1 MASQYN
7 TSILAQP
14 LFKKQLLN
22 KALQANPYG
31 TIYKIRDIADLPSSN
46 PIIPQ
51 SAPFVRFSGKGL
63 SKKKN
68 HKKKK

>member
-22 KALQANPYG
+22 KALQANPYRAIYNSARMPNVNENEDLTD
-31 TIYKIRDIADLPSSN
+31 TIITILN
-46 PIIPQ
+46 TQ
-51 SAPFVRFSGKGL
+51 
-63 SKKKN
+63 
-68 HKKKK
+68 